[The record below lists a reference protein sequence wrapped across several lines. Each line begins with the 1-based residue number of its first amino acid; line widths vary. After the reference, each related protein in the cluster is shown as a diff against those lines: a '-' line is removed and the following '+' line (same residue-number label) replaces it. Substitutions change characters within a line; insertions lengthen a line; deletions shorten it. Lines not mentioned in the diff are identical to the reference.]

1 MLVKATY
8 KIRLLRGDSV
18 SANLKEDVLKA
29 VRDCVIMKRSMY
41 KECTEGRHP
50 LVEVYR
56 ADNGYEDEVVRWCPS
71 CGAIV
76 VDVDYDGRVYAGRIM
91 KMRLPKLAKD

>member
-1 MLVKATY
+1 M
-8 KIRLLRGDSV
+8 

-29 VRDCVIMKRSMY
+29 VRDSAVMNYNVYRK
-41 KECTEGRHP
+41 CTGGRHR

-56 ADNGYEDEVVRWCPS
+56 ADNGFEDEVVRWCS
-71 CGAIV
+71 NCGAIV
-76 VDVDYDGRVYAGRIM
+76 VDLDYDGRVYAGRIM

>member
-1 MLVKATY
+1 MVID

-18 SANLKEDVLKA
+18 SANLKEDILKA
-29 VRDCVIMKRSMY
+29 VRDGAIMNYNVCK
-41 KECTEGRHP
+41 KCTGGRHR

-56 ADNGYEDEVVRWCPS
+56 ADNGFEDEVVRWCPS

-76 VDVDYDGRVYAGRIM
+76 IDVDYDGRVYAGRIM

>member
-1 MLVKATY
+1 M
-8 KIRLLRGDSV
+8 

-29 VRDCVIMKRSMY
+29 VRDGAIMKRNVY
-41 KECTEGRHP
+41 KECAEGRHQ

-56 ADNGYEDEVVRWCPS
+56 ANNGFEDEVVRWCPN

-76 VDVDYDGRVYAGRIM
+76 VDVDIDNRVYAGRVM
-91 KMRLPKLAKD
+91 KMRLPKLAKEHDLTNT